1 MFLRTFPIILPSPF
15 RAPEQP
21 FLSVPLQLQES
32 GRWADAGTLAVTH
45 LNGIDRARVL
55 DRWATHVLY
64 SEQSLWRALILFV
77 AAGNLSEALAAL
89 HSARL
94 PDTAAMFLLA
104 CHEAKAAAE
113 ERRCKAETE
122 TESRNGLEQESR
134 TQDGIESRADN
145 VEPKFDGRAEGPGV
159 ENGGIVDIGK
169 SVNLGTEGLS
179 LPGSLRGDEVVV
191 VVDHYSQFQRWLA
204 HVLGSG
210 NVSLE

>member
-1 MFLRTFPIILPSPF
+1 
-15 RAPEQP
+15 
-21 FLSVPLQLQES
+21 
-32 GRWADAGTLAVTH
+32 VTH
-45 LNGIDRARVL
+45 LTGVDRARVL

-113 ERRCKAETE
+113 GRRAEAETE
-122 TESRNGLEQESR
+122 TERRNGLGQETGS
-134 TQDGIESRADN
+134 QGGVESRADSVL
-145 VEPKFDGRAEGPGV
+145 VEVKDDGRAEGPGM
-159 ENGGIVDIGK
+159 ENGGNSAGAIGK
-169 SVNLGTEGLS
+169 SVNVGTEGLS
-179 LPGSLRGDEVVV
+179 LPGSLQSDELVV

-210 NVSLE
+210 NLPLE